1 MRFSGAAGGGSGG
14 GAPDDNKMSE
24 DSDDHRI
31 VGRLRK
37 RRRVDLDYDS
47 DSSDYHVR
55 RNSSRISR
63 RLQHSRTNGA
73 VRKNLRPRTHT
84 NYRDMHSPKIGG
96 HRRYSSRAVEDDDDV
111 DDDDDEEE
119 VNYRNAISAP
129 SHYGRRSRQ
138 HYNSDRQPRTYNT
151 KKSVPEENNSNN
163 SSGIRTRS
171 RSSPN
176 KTEKSETSQNKT
188 NLDLDIM
195 DQSIDCSSPYI
206 VSQANTNSRSEFG
219 NGNST
224 PEPGGK
230 ESPPMEEEME
240 DEENERQSSSD
251 DVRGGRI
258 YELRQRKPARYRNH
272 REYNKY
278 DLWSNNEP
286 EPKRRRRCLRAARQ
300 RLRDLS
306 DDDDDDEEDDRAQTP
321 YIRPPVTCSSPAKH
335 KDKLKPTNDMDSSHI
350 KLSDIQ
356 PISIGDDGFRFEHVG
371 GLDSHVRCLQEMV
384 ILPMLYPEVFV
395 QFGTKPPKGVL
406 FHGPPGTGKTL
417 LARALAGECSANTGQ
432 KVSFFLRKGG
442 DLLNKWFGESEK
454 HLRLLFEQA
463 QLMRP
468 SIIFF
473 DEIDGFCPARTSK
486 QDQVYSSIVSTLLTL
501 MDGLEARGDVIVIGA
516 TNRIESLDP
525 ALRRPGRFDRE
536 LFFPLPARAQR
547 EAILKIHVSKWKEGV
562 PSAEM
567 ISQLSDLTDG
577 YCGADLEALCSEA
590 MLQSLRRT
598 YPQIYESKCKL
609 AIDTAKVKVEQVDF
623 LRAQAQIIP
632 AGSRRGNKYGQRLP
646 RFLLPLL
653 ETSLKDAIERISKM
667 FPHIDVDSSKQVQ
680 SLRQDHALFH
690 SRLLILGKSE
700 GCGQSYLAPALLHHM
715 EHLSVYNLDVSSM
728 HGTDDLSLSQEQ
740 TVSHMLDECMRRAP
754 TILYMP
760 AIDSIWE
767 HASDA
772 TKAILSDK
780 IQMITKSSP
789 VLVLAT
795 ANTMYEELDDRL
807 QSLFP
812 AHLRCVL
819 PMTNHPMKQSRE
831 DFFKPL
837 FQVLALKPPQNK
849 PKTRKVEVL
858 PRAPTPPPRIYTAE
872 ELAKFESQEE
882 EKLVELRVFLREIA
896 HHLCKQRTFRMFA
909 KPVDLD
915 EVKDYLDVIKQPMDL
930 ETMIGKIDL
939 NRYTTAKEFLQD
951 IDLICANALEYNP
964 NKTSADRKIRHC
976 AVALKDYAYAKI
988 KGEMDT
994 DFEDECQ
1001 EIAKRRQI
1009 RNQIQEAGAREAEA
1023 KVVSTD
1029 TVNKSANTSKQSNS
1043 SNISMEIVDDFLD
1056 VSDLLAEVKA
1066 TDCPKVIIDRAQLD
1080 KIYNKCLSIT
1090 KHSDVQ
1096 ALAEVYT
1103 QLLKTILS
1111 YLKQVDR
1118 QTLLKDLNNELEF
1131 FEKHLDKHQS
1141 A

>member
-1 MRFSGAAGGGSGG
+1 
-14 GAPDDNKMSE
+14 MSE
-24 DSDDHRI
+24 DSDDQRAL
-31 VGRLRK
+31 GRSRK
-37 RRRVDLDYDS
+37 RRRDVLDFES
-47 DSSDYHVR
+47 DSSDYAR
-55 RNSSRISR
+55 RNSDRISR
-63 RLQHSRTNGA
+63 RVQQHSRVNGA
-73 VRKNLRPRTHT
+73 VRKNLRPRTNT
-84 NYRDMHSPKIGG
+84 NYRDIISPKIGQL
-96 HRRYSSRAVEDDDDV
+96 RRYSSRAVEDEEV
-111 DDDDDEEE
+111 DDDDDDDDDDDVEVV
-119 VNYRNAISAP
+119 VNYRNSR
-129 SHYGRRSRQ
+129 YERRSR
-138 HYNSDRQPRTYNT
+138 HYNNDVRQQRNSTRRSEQEQNDA
-151 KKSVPEENNSNN
+151 NNSG
-163 SSGIRTRS
+163 GIRTRS

-176 KTEKSETSQNKT
+176 KSSQKDETSQNKKASSM
-188 NLDLDIM
+188 DIL
-195 DQSIDCSSPYI
+195 DQSNPRASYNNNADTR
-206 VSQANTNSRSEFG
+206 SQFP
-219 NGNST
+219 NGTST
-224 PEPGGK
+224 PEPGRK
-230 ESPPMEEEME
+230 DSPQLEDEME
-240 DEENERQSSSD
+240 DEEGERQSSSD

-258 YELRQRKPARYRNH
+258 YELRQRKPLRSYRSH
-272 REYNKY
+272 RDYNKY
-278 DLWSNNEP
+278 DIWSNAEP
-286 EPKRRRRCLRAARQ
+286 EPKRRRRCLRATRQ
-300 RLRDLS
+300 RIRDLS
-306 DDDDDDEEDDRAQTP
+306 DDDDDEEDDRAQTP
-321 YIRPPVTCSSPAKH
+321 YIRPPVACSSPAKH
-335 KDKLKPTNDMDSSHI
+335 KDKLKPANDMDTSHI

-356 PISIGDDGFRFEHVG
+356 PLSIGDDGFRFEQVG
-371 GLDSHVRCLQEMV
+371 GLDSHVRCLREMV
-384 ILPMLYPEVFV
+384 ILPMLYPEVFA

-501 MDGLEARGDVIVIGA
+501 MDGLEARGDVIIIGA

-536 LFFPLPARAQR
+536 LFFPLPARSQR
-547 EAILKIHVSKWKEGV
+547 EAILKIHVSKWKNGA
-562 PSAEM
+562 PGDDM

-598 YPQIYESKCKL
+598 YPQIYESKFKL
-609 AIDTAKVKVEQVDF
+609 AIDTEKVKVEHVDF

-632 AGSRRGNKYGQRLP
+632 AGSRKGNKYGRRLP

-653 ETSLKDAIERISKM
+653 DAALKDAVERLGKV
-667 FPHIDVDSSKQVQ
+667 FPYMDPDTSKQVQ
-680 SLRQDHALFH
+680 VLRQDHALFH
-690 SRLLILGKSE
+690 SRLLILGQSE

-715 EHLSVYNLDVSSM
+715 EHLSVYNLDVSSI

-754 TILYMP
+754 SILYLP
-760 AIDSIWE
+760 SLDLLWE

-772 TKAILSDK
+772 TKAILAEK
-780 IQMITKSSP
+780 IQIITKCSP

-795 ANTMYEELDDRL
+795 ANMMLEELDDRI
-807 QSLFP
+807 QTLFP

-819 PMTNHPMKQSRE
+819 PMTNHPMRQSRE
-831 DFFKPL
+831 EFFKPL
-837 FQVLALKPPQNK
+837 FVNLALKPPQVK

-858 PRAPTPPPRIYTAE
+858 PRAPTPPARIYTPE

-896 HHLCKQRTFRMFA
+896 HHLSKQRTFRMFA

-930 ETMIGKIDL
+930 ETMIAKIDL

-964 NKTSADRKIRHC
+964 NKTSADKKIRHC

-1001 EIAKRRQI
+1001 EIAKRRMI

-1023 KVVSTD
+1023 KVVVTD
-1029 TVNKSANTSKQSNS
+1029 PNNKTNASNANTSKQSNN
-1043 SNISMEIVDDFLD
+1043 SNISMEIVDDFFR
-1056 VSDLLAEVKA
+1056 
-1066 TDCPKVIIDRAQLD
+1066 CI
-1080 KIYNKCLSIT
+1080 
-1090 KHSDVQ
+1090 
-1096 ALAEVYT
+1096 
-1103 QLLKTILS
+1103 
-1111 YLKQVDR
+1111 
-1118 QTLLKDLNNELEF
+1118 
-1131 FEKHLDKHQS
+1131 
-1141 A
+1141 